1 MELAF
6 LAAMA
11 ALGLAS
17 GLHCVGMCG
26 GIVTAFGARRAQ
38 PWVHTAIFN
47 AGRISSYAVAG
58 AAAGALGSLG
68 WYASG
73 GQSALYVL
81 ANVVLIFVGLHLA
94 GLQSPMRWLERLG
107 APLWRRVQPVAAR
120 FMQVR
125 TLGGAYRAGLAWGW
139 LPCGLVYGALAASA
153 FAGSPAGGA
162 AGMAAFGLGTAPW
175 LFAAGVAAARLR
187 GWMSRRAVR
196 LGVGGAVLAFGAW
209 GLVVVF
215 LGGGY
220 D

>member
-1 MELAF
+1 VELAF

-26 GIVTAFGARRAQ
+26 GIVTAFSVRRGPQ
-38 PWVHTAIFN
+38 WMHTVIFN
-47 AGRISSYAVAG
+47 LGRISSYALAG
-58 AAAGALGSLG
+58 AGAGALGSLS
-68 WYASG
+68 WYATG

-94 GLQSPMRWLERLG
+94 GLSSPMRWLERLG
-107 APLWRRVQPVAAR
+107 APLWRRVQPFAVR
-120 FMQVR
+120 FMQIR

-153 FAGSPAGGA
+153 FSGSPAGGA
-162 AGMAAFGLGTAPW
+162 AGMAAFGLGTLPW

-187 GWMSRRAVR
+187 SWMWRPVVR
-196 LGVGGAVLAFGAW
+196 LGVGGTVLGFGAW
-209 GLVVVF
+209 GLAHAAGF
-215 LGGGY
+215 
-220 D
+220 

>member
-1 MELAF
+1 MAPAF

-26 GIVTAFGARRAQ
+26 GIVTAFSARRGPQ
-38 PWVHTAIFN
+38 WMHTVIFN
-47 AGRISSYAVAG
+47 LGRISSYALAG
-58 AAAGALGSLG
+58 AGAGALGSLS
-68 WYASG
+68 WYATG

-94 GLQSPMRWLERLG
+94 GLRSPMRWLERLG
-107 APLWRRVQPVAAR
+107 APLWRRVQPLAAR
-120 FMQVR
+120 LMQVR

-162 AGMAAFGLGTAPW
+162 AGMAAFGLGTLPW
-175 LFAAGVAAARLR
+175 LLAAGVAAARLR
-187 GWMSRRAVR
+187 AWMSRRAVR
-196 LGVGGAVLAFGAW
+196 LGVGGTVLGFGAW
-209 GLVVVF
+209 GLAHAAGF
-215 LGGGY
+215 
-220 D
+220 

>member
-1 MELAF
+1 MEPAF

-26 GIVTAFGARRAQ
+26 GIVTAFSARRGPQ
-38 PWVHTAIFN
+38 WMHTVIFN
-47 AGRISSYAVAG
+47 LGRISSYALAG
-58 AAAGALGSLG
+58 AGAGALGSLS
-68 WYASG
+68 WYATG

-94 GLQSPMRWLERLG
+94 GLRSPMRWLERLG
-107 APLWRRVQPVAAR
+107 APLWRRVQPLAAR
-120 FMQVR
+120 LMQVR

-162 AGMAAFGLGTAPW
+162 AGMAAFGLGTLPW
-175 LFAAGVAAARLR
+175 LLAAGVAAARLR
-187 GWMSRRAVR
+187 AWMSRRAVR
-196 LGVGGAVLAFGAW
+196 LGVGGTVLGFGAW
-209 GLVVVF
+209 GLAHAAGF
-215 LGGGY
+215 
-220 D
+220 